1 MLSDHERDRL
11 QQIQNE
17 FVAEDPEF
25 VRVLEAGA
33 EHLPS
38 RSAATSGR
46 PYTVFMWVSAVLSF
60 LLLVSGAVGGA
71 ALLAAVSASL
81 ALTRWAEADSP
92 PA

>member
-11 QQIQNE
+11 QQIQDE
-17 FVAEDPEF
+17 FDAEDPEF

-33 EHLPS
+33 QRLPT
-38 RSAATSGR
+38 RSAAISGR
-46 PYTVFMWVSAVLSF
+46 PYTVLMWVSAVLSF
-60 LLLVSGAVGGA
+60 LLFASGAVGAA